1 MWMLLMA
8 SMWAGAAFAAG
19 PSPNCGPFN
28 INVSHGGNHTIDA
41 SACDGP
47 DNFGIGAVE
56 TPPLHGTVS
65 INPATQSVTY
75 THFGG
80 ADTATSDSFIFDDG
94 LDNDVVVNVTIAPAS
109 TFVITTNLVGMVVG
123 QPFSAQFEASG
134 FSGSA
139 DDIVWSIDAV
149 PPGMSFNA
157 DGVLTGT
164 PTQRDVNTFLVTA
177 TDSSSAIATRAY
189 SVDIGDPDLILSPLP
204 PPAAGVGAPYSV
216 TFSVSNGVGPYG
228 LVLHIPGGPLPPGLA
243 LAGNVLSGTP
253 TTVGTYNFTLQL
265 SDSSTGPGAHSEL
278 QAVTLIV
285 TNAPPIANAV
295 SATVAHNSGA
305 NPITLSITGGPHTSV
320 AVGTAP
326 AHGTAIASGTSITYQ
341 PTPGYAGPDSF
352 TYTATGPGG
361 TSAPAT
367 VTIIVTP
374 PTISITPSAPLTGQV
389 GVAFSQTFTFA
400 GGTAP
405 YHGYAVTGLPVGVSV
420 TASTAASVTIS
431 GTPQNAGSFGIN
443 VEGIDSST
451 GDGPFTKDQ
460 TFAHNIAAP
469 TLTMTPAAG
478 TLSLPYG
485 TAYSQNF
492 SASGGTGPYSFS
504 LQAGALPVGI
514 SFSSAGVLSGTPT
527 VPGNYALT
535 IRATDTVSGGTG
547 SPFSIDQNYV
557 LQVSAPTIVVD
568 PPSLPNGTGGTAYSQ
583 TFTASGGVG
592 AYTFSLVSGSLP
604 VGMSMSSAGVF
615 SGTPTVAGVYN
626 FTVRATDGNGQTG
639 DHAYALTILA
649 PTIAIDPPTLADTTA
664 GMPYSVTFTASGG
677 VSPYSYS
684 LVSGSLPVGMSM
696 SSLGVFSGTP
706 TVAGTYNFTVRATDG
721 NSFTGD
727 RAYSLTVLAP
737 TLVIDPPTL
746 AGTTAGTP
754 YSVTFSTSGG
764 VAPYSYSLLSG
775 ALPVGMSMSSLGVFS
790 GTPVVAGTYN
800 FTVRT
805 TDDNGFTADR
815 AYSLVVVAPT
825 IVISP
830 PSLPGATAGTPY
842 SATLTASGGVAPYT
856 FSLVSGALPIGVSF
870 SSAGVYSGTPTAAGT
885 FTATVRAT
893 DDNGFTADQAYSIVV
908 TAPAIAITPSTLPN
922 GVVGVAYSQPLSSS
936 GGAAPYTYSV
946 ASGALPAGVAFSS
959 AGAFSGTPVLAGSYA
974 FDIRSTDD
982 NGFNTTVAYTIV
994 IADAV
999 PVAVA
1004 DTATTL
1010 AGAAVTVPVTA
1021 NDTGIITSVAV
1032 ASAPAHGTAV
1042 ASGLGVLYTPAAGY
1056 SGTDTFTYTAIG
1068 PGGTSA
1074 PATVTVTVNPVP
1086 VAVSSHIEV
1095 AASTTAHVDLTAGA
1109 TGGPFTAATLVSL
1122 TPASSGTATIS
1133 GSGGAYEL
1141 TFVPAVGFSGLA
1153 TVTFTLSNAFAVS
1166 APATVEIQVAGRS
1179 DPSKDPEVLG
1189 LLEAQAS
1196 AARRFANSQIGNFQ
1210 QRMESMHGGAEGR
1223 GGFQNR
1229 ISFAGT
1235 QRCSPNTRRAYED
1248 PECAQT
1254 AFRDEDAPVAAPAPM
1269 QSASE
1274 GGRNP
1279 LGFWAGGSVNRGD
1292 RDPRTGVSGFDFETS
1307 GVSAGGDVR
1316 LSPSF
1321 ALGAGIGYGRDDTD
1335 IGSSGTRSE
1344 SDAYTVAMYASYHPG
1359 DRFYLDALLGYQW
1372 LSFDNRRFVTDTG
1385 GLVRGERDGKQWLA
1399 SLAAGMDYRSD
1410 RLTFSPYARLD
1421 VARARL
1427 DGYTEQGDPTH
1438 SLTYGRQNVE
1448 TTTTSL
1454 GLRMDY
1460 RHDLSWG
1467 MFSPQLRLEF
1477 QHDFEDDGSA
1487 TMGYADFPAGPLY
1500 RALVQNLDRN
1510 RTIFGLGFALQT
1522 EHDLRLRVE
1531 FRTLFDGDG
1540 QSDNGVMLN
1549 LEKKY

>member
-1 MWMLLMA
+1 MEQQEALRARTSLPWARTGYWRRWAAMWMLLMA

-936 GGAAPYTYSV
+936 GGA
-946 ASGALPAGVAFSS
+946 
-959 AGAFSGTPVLAGSYA
+959 
-974 FDIRSTDD
+974 
-982 NGFNTTVAYTIV
+982 
-994 IADAV
+994 
-999 PVAVA
+999 
-1004 DTATTL
+1004 
-1010 AGAAVTVPVTA
+1010 
-1021 NDTGIITSVAV
+1021 
-1032 ASAPAHGTAV
+1032 
-1042 ASGLGVLYTPAAGY
+1042 
-1056 SGTDTFTYTAIG
+1056 
-1068 PGGTSA
+1068 
-1074 PATVTVTVNPVP
+1074 
-1086 VAVSSHIEV
+1086 
-1095 AASTTAHVDLTAGA
+1095 
-1109 TGGPFTAATLVSL
+1109 
-1122 TPASSGTATIS
+1122 
-1133 GSGGAYEL
+1133 
-1141 TFVPAVGFSGLA
+1141 
-1153 TVTFTLSNAFAVS
+1153 
-1166 APATVEIQVAGRS
+1166 
-1179 DPSKDPEVLG
+1179 
-1189 LLEAQAS
+1189 
-1196 AARRFANSQIGNFQ
+1196 
-1210 QRMESMHGGAEGR
+1210 
-1223 GGFQNR
+1223 
-1229 ISFAGT
+1229 
-1235 QRCSPNTRRAYED
+1235 
-1248 PECAQT
+1248 
-1254 AFRDEDAPVAAPAPM
+1254 
-1269 QSASE
+1269 
-1274 GGRNP
+1274 
-1279 LGFWAGGSVNRGD
+1279 
-1292 RDPRTGVSGFDFETS
+1292 
-1307 GVSAGGDVR
+1307 
-1316 LSPSF
+1316 
-1321 ALGAGIGYGRDDTD
+1321 
-1335 IGSSGTRSE
+1335 
-1344 SDAYTVAMYASYHPG
+1344 
-1359 DRFYLDALLGYQW
+1359 
-1372 LSFDNRRFVTDTG
+1372 
-1385 GLVRGERDGKQWLA
+1385 
-1399 SLAAGMDYRSD
+1399 
-1410 RLTFSPYARLD
+1410 
-1421 VARARL
+1421 
-1427 DGYTEQGDPTH
+1427 
-1438 SLTYGRQNVE
+1438 
-1448 TTTTSL
+1448 
-1454 GLRMDY
+1454 
-1460 RHDLSWG
+1460 
-1467 MFSPQLRLEF
+1467 
-1477 QHDFEDDGSA
+1477 
-1487 TMGYADFPAGPLY
+1487 
-1500 RALVQNLDRN
+1500 
-1510 RTIFGLGFALQT
+1510 
-1522 EHDLRLRVE
+1522 
-1531 FRTLFDGDG
+1531 
-1540 QSDNGVMLN
+1540 
-1549 LEKKY
+1549 